1 MTLTLL
7 IRDLL
12 KITQVHVVFLM
23 FFSLKDI
30 LEDLYADFGM
40 KND

>member
-1 MTLTLL
+1 MTLTLQ

-23 FFSLKDI
+23 FVSLKRHF
-30 LEDLYADFGM
+30 EDLVAEFGM
-40 KND
+40 LID

>member
-1 MTLTLL
+1 MTLTLQ
-7 IRDLL
+7 IHDLL

-23 FFSLKDI
+23 FVSSKDI
-30 LEDLYADFGM
+30 LEDLYAEFGI